1 MMRAL
6 YTAASGMMAQQ
17 LNIDNISNNLAN
29 VQSVGFKKSRV
40 DFQDLLYA
48 HMQDP
53 NATATGGTQIGMGVR
68 VASTQKQFSQGSV
81 QRTDSPYDLAIQGDG
96 FFTVKTPDGEAY
108 TRDGSLK
115 YDSTKGEIVNGAGF
129 SVLSKD
135 PSSGKISY
143 GLKMPKDATNFT
155 VDPDGMVHV
164 TDKEGKDVKIGQL
177 MLTKFLNPNGLKAI
191 GGNLYVNSPDMR
203 GIAGSHTVGAPNDT
217 KLGTGGIAQGH
228 LEKSNINVVEEMIS
242 IVQAQRAFEMSQKGV
257 QAADEMMRMT
267 NQMQKG

>member
-53 NATATGGTQIGMGVR
+53 NATATSGTQIGMGVR
-68 VASTQKQFSQGSV
+68 VASTQKLFSQGTL
-81 QRTDSPYDLAIQGDG
+81 QRTDNPYDMAIQGDG
-96 FFTVKTPDGEAY
+96 FFSVKTPDGVAY
-108 TRDGSLK
+108 TRDGSFK
-115 YDSTKGEIVNGAGF
+115 FDGEKNEIVNSSGF
-129 SVLSKD
+129 SIEVKD
-135 PSSGKISY
+135 TQGHVGY
-143 GLKMPKDATNFT
+143 GLKVPRGVTGVT
-155 VDPDGMVHV
+155 VDPDGKIKG
-164 TDKEGKDVKIGQL
+164 TDMGGKDVELGSIQ
-177 MLTKFLNPNGLKAI
+177 LTKFLNPAGLKAV
-191 GGNLYVNSPDMR
+191 GGNLYLATP
-203 GIAGSHTVGAPNDT
+203 IAGEHVTGSPNDT
-217 KLGTGGIAQGH
+217 KLGMGGIAQGH
-228 LEKSNINVVEEMIS
+228 IEKSNINVVEEMIG

-257 QAADEMMRMT
+257 QSADEMMRMT

>member
-1 MMRAL
+1 
-6 YTAASGMMAQQ
+6 MMAQQ

-68 VASTQKQFSQGSV
+68 VASTQKQFTQGSV
-81 QRTDSPYDLAIQGDG
+81 QRTDSPYDLAIEGDG
-96 FFTVKTPDGEAY
+96 FFTVNTPDGPAY

-115 YDSTKGEIVNGAGF
+115 YDASKGEIVNGAGF
-129 SVLSKD
+129 SLLTKD
-135 PSSGKISY
+135 AAGHVHY
-143 GLKMPKDATNFT
+143 GLKMPKGATNFT

-164 TDKEGKDVKIGQL
+164 TDMAGKDVKIGQV

-191 GGNLYVNSPDMR
+191 GGNLYVNSPDMH
-203 GIAGSHTVGAPNDT
+203 GVAGSHVVGTPND
-217 KLGTGGIAQGH
+217 KKMGFGGIAQGH
-228 LEKSNINVVEEMIS
+228 LEKSNINVVEEMVA

>member
-53 NATATGGTQIGMGVR
+53 NATSTSGTQIGMGVR
-68 VASTQKQFSQGSV
+68 VASTQKLFTQGSL
-81 QRTDSPYDLAIQGDG
+81 QRTDNPYDVAIQGDG
-96 FFTVKTPDGEAY
+96 FFSVKTPDGVAY
-108 TRDGSLK
+108 TRDGAFK
-115 YDSTKGEIVNGAGF
+115 FDGEKNEITNASGFPIQVKQPNGQ
-129 SVLSKD
+129 VE
-135 PSSGKISY
+135 Y
-143 GLKMPKDATNFT
+143 GLKVPRGVTGVS
-155 VDPDGMVHV
+155 VDVDGKVKG
-164 TDKEGKDVKIGQL
+164 TDLGGKEVELGTIVL
-177 MLTKFLNPNGLKAI
+177 SKFLNPAGMKAI
-191 GGNLYVNSPDMR
+191 GGNLYLATP
-203 GIAGSHTVGAPNDT
+203 IAGSHVTGNPNDT
-217 KLGTGGIAQGH
+217 DKGFGGLAQGH
-228 LEKSNINVVEEMIS
+228 VEKSNINVVEEMIN